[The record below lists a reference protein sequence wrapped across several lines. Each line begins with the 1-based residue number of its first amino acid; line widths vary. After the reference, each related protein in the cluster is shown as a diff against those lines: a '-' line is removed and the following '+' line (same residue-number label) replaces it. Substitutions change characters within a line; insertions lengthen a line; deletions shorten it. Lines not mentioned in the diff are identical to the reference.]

1 MEQQKSDNVE
11 KVLACIRKDDL
22 IQLVTE
28 LVNIP
33 SAGGREGPVGEH
45 ILQWL
50 KLQGLETVRQVVA
63 ENRINAIGI
72 LRGSGG
78 KR

>member
-1 MEQQKSDNVE
+1 MEQQERDNVE

-33 SAGGREGPVGEH
+33 SAGGREGQVGEH

-50 KLQGLETVRQVVA
+50 KRHELETVRQVVA
-63 ENRINAIGI
+63 ENRIVPVVV
-72 LRGSGG
+72 S
-78 KR
+78 